1 MSTLAPPKNLT
12 RNVLIGM
19 GLGVLIASV
28 FFYTH
33 HIYEV
38 IGPGGLSIQAGWTS
52 QSFFGGIEKYLFNLG
67 GQIFKNLLMLVVVPL
82 VFFSLVSGI
91 SSLTNMVKLGSIAT
105 KTIGLYLFTTG
116 IAVSIALLFGWIFNL
131 SGYDGDYG
139 SFEPA
144 TADPSLYGTVLR
156 IFPNNIFGAF
166 VENNMLGIVFISILF
181 GIALNLTD
189 DLTNGLSKTFERF
202 NLVFLKIVLL
212 IMSFAPIG
220 VFCLMGSYVMAKGL
234 NIFGDLAQYVILL
247 IFVLAFH
254 LAFTYSLILKIFANL
269 NPLIFFKKMRNVA
282 LFAFS
287 TSSSAATIPVTL
299 KTVTDDLGVKKD
311 VSSFV
316 IPVGATINMDGT
328 AIMQGLAT
336 MFIASTVG
344 VDLTFIQYMQ
354 IVLLAIVTSIGTA
367 AVPSAGTVTLALI
380 LGSLGLPL
388 DAIGL
393 ILAVDRILDMMR
405 TAVNVCGDAAV
416 SCIVAKSEN
425 ELDEQIFNK

>member
-1 MSTLAPPKNLT
+1 MSALSPPKNLT
-12 RNVLIGM
+12 KNVLLGM
-19 GLGVLIASV
+19 AAGVLIASV
-28 FFYTH
+28 FYYTQDS
-33 HIYEV
+33 I
-38 IGPGGLSIQAGWTS
+38 PAGLYLA
-52 QSFFGGIEKYLFNLG
+52 IEKYVFNLG

-91 SSLTNMVKLGSIAT
+91 SSLSNMVKLGSIAT
-105 KTIGLYLFTTG
+105 KTIGLYLMTTG
-116 IAVSIALLFGWIFNL
+116 IAVSMALIFGYIFNL
-131 SGYDGDYG
+131 SGYEGDVEAFTPTTG
-139 SFEPA
+139 DS
-144 TADPSLYGTVLR
+144 SLYGTVMR

-189 DLTNGLSKTFERF
+189 ELTGGLSKTFEKL
-202 NLVFLKIVLL
+202 NTVFLKIVLL
-212 IMSFAPIG
+212 IMSFAPVG

-234 NIFGDLAQYVILL
+234 NVFGDLAQYVALL

-254 LAFTYSLILKIFANL
+254 LFFTYSLILKVFANL
-269 NPLIFFKKMRNVA
+269 NPLIFYRKMKDVA

-299 KTVTDDLGVKKD
+299 KTVTDELGVKKD
-311 VSSFV
+311 VSAFV
-316 IPVGATINMDGT
+316 VPVGATINMDGT

-344 VDLTFIQYMQ
+344 VDLTLVQYGQ

-393 ILAVDRILDMMR
+393 ILAVDRILDMIR

-425 ELDEQIFNK
+425 ELDEKIFNG

>member
-1 MSTLAPPKNLT
+1 
-12 RNVLIGM
+12 
-19 GLGVLIASV
+19 
-28 FFYTH
+28 
-33 HIYEV
+33 
-38 IGPGGLSIQAGWTS
+38 
-52 QSFFGGIEKYLFNLG
+52 
-67 GQIFKNLLMLVVVPL
+67 MLVVVPL

-91 SSLTNMVKLGSIAT
+91 SSLSNMVKLGSIAT
-105 KTIGLYLFTTG
+105 KTIGLYLMTTG
-116 IAVSIALLFGWIFNL
+116 IAVSMALIFGYIFNL
-131 SGYDGDYG
+131 SGYEGDVEAFTPTTG
-139 SFEPA
+139 DS
-144 TADPSLYGTVLR
+144 SLYGTVMR

-189 DLTNGLSKTFERF
+189 ELTGGLSKTFEKL
-202 NLVFLKIVLL
+202 NTVFLKIVLL
-212 IMSFAPIG
+212 IMSFAPVG

-234 NIFGDLAQYVILL
+234 NVFGDLAQYVALL

-254 LAFTYSLILKIFANL
+254 LFFTYSLILKVFANL
-269 NPLIFFKKMRNVA
+269 NPLIFYRKMKDVA

-299 KTVTDDLGVKKD
+299 KTVTDELGVKKD
-311 VSSFV
+311 VSAFV
-316 IPVGATINMDGT
+316 VPVGATINMDGT

-344 VDLTFIQYMQ
+344 VDLTLVQYGQ

-393 ILAVDRILDMMR
+393 ILAVDRILDMIR

-425 ELDEQIFNK
+425 ELDEKIFNG

>member
-1 MSTLAPPKNLT
+1 MSVLSPPKNLT
-12 RNVLIGM
+12 RNVLLGM
-19 GLGVLIASV
+19 GAGVLLASI
-28 FFYTH
+28 FY
-33 HIYEV
+33 Y
-38 IGPGGLSIQAGWTS
+38 S
-52 QSFFGGIEKYLFNLG
+52 QDIIPAALFSGVEKYVFNLG

-91 SSLTNMVKLGSIAT
+91 SSLSNMVKLGSIAT
-105 KTIGLYLFTTG
+105 KTIGLYLMTTG
-116 IAVSIALLFGWIFNL
+116 IAVSLALIFGWVFNL
-131 SGYDGDYG
+131 SGYEGEVDSFSPTTGD
-139 SFEPA
+139 S
-144 TADPSLYGTVLR
+144 SLYGTVMR

-189 DLTNGLSKTFERF
+189 ELTGGMSKTFEKL
-202 NLVFLKIVLL
+202 NTVFLKIVLL
-212 IMSFAPIG
+212 IMSFAPVG

-234 NIFGDLAQYVILL
+234 NVFGDLAQYVALL

-254 LAFTYSLILKIFANL
+254 LFFTYSLILKFFANL
-269 NPLIFFKKMRNVA
+269 NPLIFYRKMKDVA

-299 KTVTDDLGVKKD
+299 KTVTDELGVKKD
-311 VSSFV
+311 VSAFV
-316 IPVGATINMDGT
+316 VPVGATINMDGT

-344 VDLTFIQYMQ
+344 VDLTLVQYGQ

-393 ILAVDRILDMMR
+393 ILAVDRILDMIR

-416 SCIVAKSEN
+416 SCIVAKSEH
-425 ELDEQIFNK
+425 EIDEKIYNG

>member
-1 MSTLAPPKNLT
+1 MSVLSPPKNLT
-12 RNVLIGM
+12 KNVLLGM
-19 GLGVLIASV
+19 AAGVLIASV
-28 FFYTH
+28 FYYSQDS
-33 HIYEV
+33 IPV
-38 IGPGGLSIQAGWTS
+38 GLYLT
-52 QSFFGGIEKYLFNLG
+52 IEKYVFNLG

-91 SSLTNMVKLGSIAT
+91 SSLSNMVKLGSIAT
-105 KTIGLYLFTTG
+105 KTIGLYLMTTG
-116 IAVSIALLFGWIFNL
+116 IAVSLALIFGYIFNL
-131 SGYDGDYG
+131 SGYEGEVDSFSPTTGD
-139 SFEPA
+139 S
-144 TADPSLYGTVLR
+144 SLYGTVMR

-189 DLTNGLSKTFERF
+189 ELTGGFSKVFEKL
-202 NLVFLKIVLL
+202 NTVFLKIVLL

-234 NIFGDLAQYVILL
+234 NVFGDLAQYVALL

-254 LAFTYSLILKIFANL
+254 LFFTYSLILKFFANL
-269 NPLIFFKKMRNVA
+269 NPLIFYRKMRDVA

-299 KTVTDDLGVKKD
+299 KTVTDELGVKKD

-316 IPVGATINMDGT
+316 VPVGATINMDGT

-344 VDLTFIQYMQ
+344 VDLTLVQYGQ

-393 ILAVDRILDMMR
+393 ILAVDRILDMIR

-425 ELDEQIFNK
+425 ELDEKIFNR

>member
-1 MSTLAPPKNLT
+1 MSVLSPPKNLT
-12 RNVLIGM
+12 KNVLLGM
-19 GLGVLIASV
+19 AAGVLIASV
-28 FFYTH
+28 FYYSQDL
-33 HIYEV
+33 I
-38 IGPGGLSIQAGWTS
+38 PAGLYLT
-52 QSFFGGIEKYLFNLG
+52 IEKYVFNLG

-91 SSLTNMVKLGSIAT
+91 SSLSNMVKLGSIAT
-105 KTIGLYLFTTG
+105 KTIGLYLMTTG
-116 IAVSIALLFGWIFNL
+116 IAVSLALIFGWVFNL
-131 SGYDGDYG
+131 SGYEGEVDSFSPTTGD
-139 SFEPA
+139 S
-144 TADPSLYGTVLR
+144 SLYGTVLR

-181 GIALNLTD
+181 GISLNLTD
-189 DLTNGLSKTFERF
+189 ELTGGMSKTFEKL
-202 NLVFLKIVLL
+202 NTVFLKIVLL
-212 IMSFAPIG
+212 IMSFAPVG

-234 NIFGDLAQYVILL
+234 NVFGDLAQYVALL

-254 LAFTYSLILKIFANL
+254 LFFTYSLLLKVFAKL
-269 NPLIFFKKMRNVA
+269 NPLIFYRKMKDVA

-299 KTVTDDLGVKKD
+299 KTVTDELGVKKD
-311 VSSFV
+311 VSAFV
-316 IPVGATINMDGT
+316 VPVGATINMDGT

-344 VDLTFIQYMQ
+344 VDLTLVQYGQ

-393 ILAVDRILDMMR
+393 ILAVDRILDMIR

-425 ELDEQIFNK
+425 ELDEKIFNG

>member
-1 MSTLAPPKNLT
+1 MNALSAPKNLT

-19 GLGVLIASV
+19 AAGILIAST
-28 FFYTH
+28 FY
-33 HIYEV
+33 Y
-38 IGPGGLSIQAGWTS
+38 S
-52 QSFFGGIEKYLFNLG
+52 QGFINEDISVGVEKYIFNLG

-91 SSLTNMVKLGSIAT
+91 SSLSNMVKLGSIAT
-105 KTIGLYLFTTG
+105 KTIGLYLFTTA
-116 IAVSIALLFGWIFNL
+116 IAVSLALFFGWAFNL
-131 SGYDGDYG
+131 SGFEGTVDSYVPPSGD
-139 SFEPA
+139 S
-144 TADPSLYGTVLR
+144 SLYGTVLR

-166 VENNMLGIVFISILF
+166 IENNMLGIVFISILF
-181 GIALNLTD
+181 GLALNLTD
-189 DLTNGLSKTFERF
+189 DLTNGFSKTFERF
-202 NLVFLKIVLL
+202 NIVFLKIVLL
-212 IMSFAPIG
+212 IMTFAPIG

-234 NIFGDLAQYVILL
+234 NIFGDLAQYVLIL

-254 LAFTYSLILKIFANL
+254 LIFTYSLILKSFANL
-269 NPLIFFKKMRNVA
+269 SPLIFYRKMKNVA

-316 IPVGATINMDGT
+316 VPVGATINMDGT

-344 VDLTFIQYMQ
+344 IDLTLIQYGQ
-354 IVLLAIVTSIGTA
+354 IVVLAIVTSIGTA

-393 ILAVDRILDMMR
+393 ILAVDRILDMIR

-425 ELDEQIFNK
+425 ELDLSIYNSE

>member
-1 MSTLAPPKNLT
+1 MSVLSPPKNLT
-12 RNVLIGM
+12 KNVLLGM
-19 GLGVLIASV
+19 ALGVLIASV
-28 FFYTH
+28 FYYSQDS
-33 HIYEV
+33 I
-38 IGPGGLSIQAGWTS
+38 PAGLYLTV
-52 QSFFGGIEKYLFNLG
+52 EKYVFNLG

-91 SSLTNMVKLGSIAT
+91 SSLSNMVKLGSIAT
-105 KTIGLYLFTTG
+105 KTIGLYLMTTG
-116 IAVSIALLFGWIFNL
+116 IAVSLALIFGYVFNL
-131 SGYDGDYG
+131 SGYEGDVEAFSPTTG
-139 SFEPA
+139 DS
-144 TADPSLYGTVLR
+144 SLYGTVMR

-189 DLTNGLSKTFERF
+189 ELTGGFSKVFEKL
-202 NLVFLKIVLL
+202 NTVFLKIVLL

-234 NIFGDLAQYVILL
+234 NVFGDLAQYVALL

-254 LAFTYSLILKIFANL
+254 LFFTYSLILKFFANL
-269 NPLIFFKKMRNVA
+269 NPLIFYRKMKDVA

-299 KTVTDDLGVKKD
+299 KTVTDELGVKKD

-316 IPVGATINMDGT
+316 VPVGATINMDGT

-344 VDLTFIQYMQ
+344 VDLTLVQYGQ

-393 ILAVDRILDMMR
+393 ILAVDRILDMIR

-425 ELDEQIFNK
+425 ELDEKIFNR

>member
-1 MSTLAPPKNLT
+1 MSVLSPPKNLT
-12 RNVLIGM
+12 KNVLLGM
-19 GLGVLIASV
+19 AAGVLIASV
-28 FFYTH
+28 FYYTQDS
-33 HIYEV
+33 I
-38 IGPGGLSIQAGWTS
+38 PAGLYLT
-52 QSFFGGIEKYLFNLG
+52 IEKYVFNLG

-91 SSLTNMVKLGSIAT
+91 SSLSNMVKLGSIAT
-105 KTIGLYLFTTG
+105 KTIGLYLMTTG
-116 IAVSIALLFGWIFNL
+116 IAVSMALIFGYIFNL
-131 SGYDGDYG
+131 SGYEGDVEAFTPTTG
-139 SFEPA
+139 DS
-144 TADPSLYGTVLR
+144 SLYGTALR

-189 DLTNGLSKTFERF
+189 ELTGGLSKTFEKL
-202 NLVFLKIVLL
+202 NTVFLKIVLL
-212 IMSFAPIG
+212 IMSFAPVG

-234 NIFGDLAQYVILL
+234 NVFGDLAQYVALL

-254 LAFTYSLILKIFANL
+254 LFFTYSLILKVFANL
-269 NPLIFFKKMRNVA
+269 NPLIFYKKMKDVA

-299 KTVTDDLGVKKD
+299 KTVTDELGVKKD
-311 VSSFV
+311 VSAFV
-316 IPVGATINMDGT
+316 VPVGATINMDGT

-344 VDLTFIQYMQ
+344 IDLTLVQFGQ

-393 ILAVDRILDMMR
+393 ILAVDRILDMIR

-425 ELDEQIFNK
+425 ELDEKIFNG

>member
-1 MSTLAPPKNLT
+1 MNALSAPKNLT

-19 GLGVLIASV
+19 AAGILVASTFYYLQGFINEDISLGV
-28 FFYTH
+28 
-33 HIYEV
+33 
-38 IGPGGLSIQAGWTS
+38 
-52 QSFFGGIEKYLFNLG
+52 EKYIFNLG

-91 SSLTNMVKLGSIAT
+91 SSLSNMVKLGSIAT
-105 KTIGLYLFTTG
+105 KTIGLYLFTTA
-116 IAVSIALLFGWIFNL
+116 IAVSLALFFGWAFNL
-131 SGYDGDYG
+131 SGFEGTVDSYVPPSGD
-139 SFEPA
+139 S
-144 TADPSLYGTVLR
+144 SLYGTVLR

-166 VENNMLGIVFISILF
+166 IENNMLGIVFISILF
-181 GIALNLTD
+181 GLALNLTD
-189 DLTNGLSKTFERF
+189 DLTNGFSKTFERF
-202 NLVFLKIVLL
+202 NIVFLKIVLL
-212 IMSFAPIG
+212 IMTFAPIG

-234 NIFGDLAQYVILL
+234 NIFGDLVQYVLLL

-254 LAFTYSLILKIFANL
+254 LIFTYSLILKSFANL
-269 NPLIFFKKMRNVA
+269 SPLIFFRKMKNVA

-316 IPVGATINMDGT
+316 VPVGATINMDGT

-344 VDLTFIQYMQ
+344 VDLTLIQYGQ
-354 IVLLAIVTSIGTA
+354 IVILAIVTSIGTA

-393 ILAVDRILDMMR
+393 ILAVDRILDMIR

-425 ELDEQIFNK
+425 ELDLSIYNSE

>member
-1 MSTLAPPKNLT
+1 MNALSAPKNLT

-19 GLGVLIASV
+19 AAGILVASTFYYLQGFINEDISVGV
-28 FFYTH
+28 
-33 HIYEV
+33 
-38 IGPGGLSIQAGWTS
+38 
-52 QSFFGGIEKYLFNLG
+52 EKYIFNLG

-91 SSLTNMVKLGSIAT
+91 SSLSNMVKLGSIAT
-105 KTIGLYLFTTG
+105 KTIGLYLFTTA
-116 IAVSIALLFGWIFNL
+116 IAVSLALFFGWAFNL
-131 SGYDGDYG
+131 SGFEGTVDSYVPPSGD
-139 SFEPA
+139 S
-144 TADPSLYGTVLR
+144 SLYGTVLR

-166 VENNMLGIVFISILF
+166 IENNMLGIVFISILF
-181 GIALNLTD
+181 GLALNLTD

-202 NLVFLKIVLL
+202 NIVFLKIVLL
-212 IMSFAPIG
+212 IMTFAPIG

-234 NIFGDLAQYVILL
+234 NIFGDLAQYVLIL

-254 LAFTYSLILKIFANL
+254 LIFTYSLILKSFANL
-269 NPLIFFKKMRNVA
+269 SPLIFYRKMKNVA

-316 IPVGATINMDGT
+316 VPVGATINMDGT

-344 VDLTFIQYMQ
+344 VDLTLIQYGQ
-354 IVLLAIVTSIGTA
+354 IVILAIVTSIGTA

-393 ILAVDRILDMMR
+393 ILAVDRILDMIR

-425 ELDEQIFNK
+425 ELDLSIYNSE

>member
-1 MSTLAPPKNLT
+1 MSVLSPPKNLT
-12 RNVLIGM
+12 KNVLLGM
-19 GLGVLIASV
+19 AAGVLIASA
-28 FFYTH
+28 FYYTQDS
-33 HIYEV
+33 I
-38 IGPGGLSIQAGWTS
+38 PAGLYLT
-52 QSFFGGIEKYLFNLG
+52 IEKYVFNLG

-91 SSLTNMVKLGSIAT
+91 SSLSNMVKLGSIAT
-105 KTIGLYLFTTG
+105 KTIGLYLMTTG
-116 IAVSIALLFGWIFNL
+116 IAVSMALIFGYIFNL
-131 SGYDGDYG
+131 SGYEGDVEAFTPTTG
-139 SFEPA
+139 DS
-144 TADPSLYGTVLR
+144 SLYGTVMR

-189 DLTNGLSKTFERF
+189 ELTGGLSKTFEKL
-202 NLVFLKIVLL
+202 NTVFLKIVLL
-212 IMSFAPIG
+212 IMSFAPVG

-234 NIFGDLAQYVILL
+234 NVFGDLAQYVALL

-254 LAFTYSLILKIFANL
+254 LFFTYSLILKVFANL
-269 NPLIFFKKMRNVA
+269 NPLIFYRKMKDVA

-299 KTVTDDLGVKKD
+299 KTVTDELGVKKD
-311 VSSFV
+311 VSAFV
-316 IPVGATINMDGT
+316 VPVGATINMDGT

-344 VDLTFIQYMQ
+344 VDLTLVQYGQ

-393 ILAVDRILDMMR
+393 ILAVDRILDMIR

-416 SCIVAKSEN
+416 SCIVAKSED
-425 ELDEQIFNK
+425 ELDEKIFNG

>member
-1 MSTLAPPKNLT
+1 MSVLSPPKNLT
-12 RNVLIGM
+12 KNVLLGM
-19 GLGVLIASV
+19 AAGVLLASV
-28 FFYTH
+28 FYYSQDL
-33 HIYEV
+33 I
-38 IGPGGLSIQAGWTS
+38 PAGLYLT
-52 QSFFGGIEKYLFNLG
+52 IEKYVFNLG

-91 SSLTNMVKLGSIAT
+91 SSLSNMVKLGSIAT
-105 KTIGLYLFTTG
+105 KTIGLYLMTTG
-116 IAVSIALLFGWIFNL
+116 IAVSLALIFGWVFNL
-131 SGYDGDYG
+131 SGYEGEVDSFSPTTGD
-139 SFEPA
+139 S
-144 TADPSLYGTVLR
+144 SLYGTVMR

-166 VENNMLGIVFISILF
+166 VENNMLGIVFISIVF

-189 DLTNGLSKTFERF
+189 ELTGGMSKTFEKL
-202 NLVFLKIVLL
+202 NTVFLKIVLL
-212 IMSFAPIG
+212 IMSFAPVG

-234 NIFGDLAQYVILL
+234 NVFGDLAQYVALL

-254 LAFTYSLILKIFANL
+254 LFFTYSLLLKVFAKL
-269 NPLIFFKKMRNVA
+269 NPLIFYRKMKDVA

-299 KTVTDDLGVKKD
+299 KTVTDELGVKKD
-311 VSSFV
+311 VSAFV
-316 IPVGATINMDGT
+316 VPVGATINMDGT

-344 VDLTFIQYMQ
+344 VDLTLVQYGQ

-393 ILAVDRILDMMR
+393 ILAVDRILDMIR

-425 ELDEQIFNK
+425 ELDEKIFNG

>member
-1 MSTLAPPKNLT
+1 MAA
-12 RNVLIGM
+12 
-19 GLGVLIASV
+19 GVLIASA
-28 FFYTH
+28 FYYTQDS
-33 HIYEV
+33 I
-38 IGPGGLSIQAGWTS
+38 PAGLYLT
-52 QSFFGGIEKYLFNLG
+52 IEKYVFNLG

-91 SSLTNMVKLGSIAT
+91 SSLSNMVKLGSIAT
-105 KTIGLYLFTTG
+105 KTIGLYLMTTG
-116 IAVSIALLFGWIFNL
+116 IAVSMALIFGYIFNL
-131 SGYDGDYG
+131 SGYEGDVEAFTPTTG
-139 SFEPA
+139 DS
-144 TADPSLYGTVLR
+144 SLYGTVMR

-189 DLTNGLSKTFERF
+189 ELTGGLSKTFEKL
-202 NLVFLKIVLL
+202 NTVFLKIVLL
-212 IMSFAPIG
+212 IMSFAPVG

-234 NIFGDLAQYVILL
+234 NVFGDLAQYVALL

-254 LAFTYSLILKIFANL
+254 LFFTYSLILKVFANL
-269 NPLIFFKKMRNVA
+269 NPLIFYRKMKDVA

-299 KTVTDDLGVKKD
+299 KTVTDELGVKKD
-311 VSSFV
+311 VSAFV
-316 IPVGATINMDGT
+316 VPVGATINMDGT

-344 VDLTFIQYMQ
+344 VDLTLVQYGQ

-393 ILAVDRILDMMR
+393 ILAVDRILDMIR

-425 ELDEQIFNK
+425 ELDEKIFNG

>member
-1 MSTLAPPKNLT
+1 MSVLSPPKNLT
-12 RNVLIGM
+12 RNVLLGM
-19 GLGVLIASV
+19 AAGVLIASV
-28 FFYTH
+28 FYYTQDS
-33 HIYEV
+33 I
-38 IGPGGLSIQAGWTS
+38 PAGLYLT
-52 QSFFGGIEKYLFNLG
+52 IEKYVFNLG

-91 SSLTNMVKLGSIAT
+91 SSLSNMVKLGSIAT
-105 KTIGLYLFTTG
+105 KTIGLYLMTTG
-116 IAVSIALLFGWIFNL
+116 IAVSMALIFGYIFNL
-131 SGYDGDYG
+131 SGYEGDVEAFTPTTG
-139 SFEPA
+139 DS
-144 TADPSLYGTVLR
+144 SLYGTVMR

-189 DLTNGLSKTFERF
+189 ELTGGLSKTFEKL
-202 NLVFLKIVLL
+202 NTVFLKIVLL
-212 IMSFAPIG
+212 IMSFAPVG

-234 NIFGDLAQYVILL
+234 NVFGDLAQYVALL

-254 LAFTYSLILKIFANL
+254 LFFTYSLILKVFANL
-269 NPLIFFKKMRNVA
+269 NPLIFYRKMKDVA

-299 KTVTDDLGVKKD
+299 KTVTDELGVKKD
-311 VSSFV
+311 VSAFV
-316 IPVGATINMDGT
+316 VPVGATINMDGT

-344 VDLTFIQYMQ
+344 VDLTLVQYGQ

-393 ILAVDRILDMMR
+393 ILAVDRILDMIR

-425 ELDEQIFNK
+425 ELDEKIFNG

>member
-1 MSTLAPPKNLT
+1 MSVLSPPKNLT
-12 RNVLIGM
+12 KNVLLGM
-19 GLGVLIASV
+19 AAGVLIASV
-28 FFYTH
+28 FYYTQDS
-33 HIYEV
+33 I
-38 IGPGGLSIQAGWTS
+38 PAGLYLT
-52 QSFFGGIEKYLFNLG
+52 IEKYVFNLG

-91 SSLTNMVKLGSIAT
+91 SSLSNMVKLGSIAT
-105 KTIGLYLFTTG
+105 KTIGLYLMTTG
-116 IAVSIALLFGWIFNL
+116 IAVSMALIFGYIFNL
-131 SGYDGDYG
+131 SGYEGDVEAFTPTTG
-139 SFEPA
+139 DS
-144 TADPSLYGTVLR
+144 SLYGTVMR

-166 VENNMLGIVFISILF
+166 VENNMLGIVFVSILF

-189 DLTNGLSKTFERF
+189 ELTGGLSKTFEKL
-202 NLVFLKIVLL
+202 NTVFLKIVLL
-212 IMSFAPIG
+212 IMSFAPVG

-234 NIFGDLAQYVILL
+234 NVFGDLAQYVALL

-254 LAFTYSLILKIFANL
+254 LFFTYSLILKVFANL
-269 NPLIFFKKMRNVA
+269 NPFIFYRKMKDVA

-299 KTVTDDLGVKKD
+299 KTVTDELGVKKD
-311 VSSFV
+311 VSAFV
-316 IPVGATINMDGT
+316 VPVGATINMDGT

-344 VDLTFIQYMQ
+344 VDLTLVQYGQ

-393 ILAVDRILDMMR
+393 ILAVDRILDMIR

-425 ELDEQIFNK
+425 ELDEKIFNG

>member
-1 MSTLAPPKNLT
+1 MNVLSPPKNLT
-12 RNVLIGM
+12 KNVLLGM
-19 GLGVLIASV
+19 AAGVILASALYYNQDLIPTGLYLAV
-28 FFYTH
+28 
-33 HIYEV
+33 
-38 IGPGGLSIQAGWTS
+38 
-52 QSFFGGIEKYLFNLG
+52 EKYVFNLG

-91 SSLTNMVKLGSIAT
+91 SSLSNMVKLGSIAT
-105 KTIGLYLFTTG
+105 KTIGLYLMTTG
-116 IAVSIALLFGWIFNL
+116 IAVSMALIFGYIFNL
-131 SGYDGDYG
+131 SGYEGDVEAFTPTTG
-139 SFEPA
+139 DS
-144 TADPSLYGTVLR
+144 SLYGTVMR
-156 IFPNNIFGAF
+156 IFPNNIFGSF

-189 DLTNGLSKTFERF
+189 ELTGGMSKTFEKL
-202 NLVFLKIVLL
+202 NTVFLKIVLL
-212 IMSFAPIG
+212 IMSFAPVG

-234 NIFGDLAQYVILL
+234 NVFGDLAQYVALL

-254 LAFTYSLILKIFANL
+254 LFFTYSLILKFFANL
-269 NPLIFFKKMRNVA
+269 NPLIFYKKMKDVA

-299 KTVTDDLGVKKD
+299 KTVTDELGVKKD
-311 VSSFV
+311 VSAFV
-316 IPVGATINMDGT
+316 VPVGATINMDGT

-344 VDLTFIQYMQ
+344 IDLTLAQYGQ

-393 ILAVDRILDMMR
+393 ILAVDRILDMIR

-425 ELDEQIFNK
+425 ELDEKTFNR

>member
-1 MSTLAPPKNLT
+1 MSVLSPPKNLT
-12 RNVLIGM
+12 KNVLLGM
-19 GLGVLIASV
+19 AAGVLIASV
-28 FFYTH
+28 FYYSQDL
-33 HIYEV
+33 I
-38 IGPGGLSIQAGWTS
+38 PAGLYLT
-52 QSFFGGIEKYLFNLG
+52 IEKYVFNLG

-91 SSLTNMVKLGSIAT
+91 SSLSNMVKLGSIAT
-105 KTIGLYLFTTG
+105 KTIGLYLMTTG
-116 IAVSIALLFGWIFNL
+116 IAVSLALIFGWVFNL
-131 SGYDGDYG
+131 SGYEGEVDSFSPSTGD
-139 SFEPA
+139 S
-144 TADPSLYGTVLR
+144 SLYGTVMR

-166 VENNMLGIVFISILF
+166 VENNMLGIVFISIVF

-189 DLTNGLSKTFERF
+189 ELTGGMSKTFEKL
-202 NLVFLKIVLL
+202 NTVFLKIVLL
-212 IMSFAPIG
+212 IMSFAPVG

-234 NIFGDLAQYVILL
+234 NVFGDLAQYVALL

-254 LAFTYSLILKIFANL
+254 LFFSYSLLLKVFAKL
-269 NPLIFFKKMRNVA
+269 NPLIFYKKMKDVA

-299 KTVTDDLGVKKD
+299 KTVTDELGVKKD
-311 VSSFV
+311 VSAFV
-316 IPVGATINMDGT
+316 VPVGATINMDGT

-336 MFIASTVG
+336 MVIASTVG
-344 VDLTFIQYMQ
+344 VDLTLVQYGQ

-393 ILAVDRILDMMR
+393 ILAVDRILDMIR

-425 ELDEQIFNK
+425 ELDEKIFNG